1 MDAEILPVRQLRQY
15 RIRNRADAE
24 LQAGTVLD
32 QFRTVAADRP
42 LDLVRQRKNGLV
54 ERRVVFDQAV
64 DPAEFDLA
72 VAVGVRHVRIHDGN
86 HIFGGFDRRRPDID
100 RNAERH
106 PAVTAGRR
114 NLDESGVA
122 ADHAPADQL
131 LRLMQRDGNVIG
143 GAPLDL
149 PPHIVADEKRFGA
162 EHPFELGRGIIL
174 RTPGVDVT
182 QKNVAQNAFPAAR
195 AKRLHKHP
203 RHGPGTAYID
213 RFSRTDLRNGIRR
226 GHDTRELAHSP
237 PNAWSYSTRRRSR
250 TSA

>member
-1 MDAEILPVRQLRQY
+1 MFGFTTATTY
-15 RIRNRADAE
+15 
-24 LQAGTVLD
+24 
-32 QFRTVAADRP
+32 
-42 LDLVRQRKNGLV
+42 
-54 ERRVVFDQAV
+54 
-64 DPAEFDLA
+64 LA
-72 VAVGVRHVRIHDGN
+72 VSIAA
-86 HIFGGFDRRRPDID
+86 RPDID

-182 QKNVAQNAFPAAR
+182 QKNVAQNTFPAAR